1 MECKSATY
9 PSFCHIHTKMSSSPP
24 STSTSTSTTAEFKR
38 LYRNLKRRE
47 YYYRGTNNA
56 EKLEEVRKEIHE
68 LSKAVDAYETYE
80 AVHKSEAERSEII
93 DKISSAEPTMQSDA
107 KSETS
112 QSEEEAIKPLKPK
125 SKRLVKREVI
135 PPRWSNKDIV
145 QHLLL
150 ALVFVLMFYF
160 AEPVEPTV

>member
-1 MECKSATY
+1 
-9 PSFCHIHTKMSSSPP
+9 MSSSPP
-24 STSTSTSTTAEFKR
+24 STSTSTSTSAEFKR
-38 LYRNLKRRE
+38 LLWNLKRRQ
-47 YYYRGTNNA
+47 YSYRGTNNA

-68 LSKAVDAYETYE
+68 LYK

-93 DKISSAEPTMQSDA
+93 DKISSAEPIMQSDA

-135 PPRWSNKDIV
+135 PPRWSSKDIV